1 MFYFSVSDE
10 QPKLLCFK
18 IDPNPRVK
26 LSRRVPK
33 VITEKQKEDA
43 IELDEKDMAV
53 LLPGYMLALP
63 SDSLETD
70 VLTSERYLERQAQ
83 IIKERKYWKLD
94 HLIHTVCE
102 ELSAKLRSTYAKQCS
117 WKEHC
122 DNSCGSRGGAWTFP
136 SRSDQTEVRRSTY
149 VKQCS
154 WKEQCDNSGGSRGGA
169 WTFPS
174 RSDQTEVRSTYVKQC
189 SWKEQYDN
197 SGGSRGGAWTFP
209 SRSDQTE
216 PLPKNFFGD
225 RVPPS
230 KDLDDCPSPL
240 FQRLDPALDKL
251 VGTVFGMVQQ
261 DDGM

>member
-154 WKEQCDNSGGSRGGA
+154 WKEQ
-169 WTFPS
+169 
-174 RSDQTEVRSTYVKQC
+174 
-189 SWKEQYDN
+189 YDN

-216 PLPKNFFGD
+216 PLPKNFFED

-230 KDLDDCPSPL
+230 KGLDDSPSPL
-240 FQRLDPALDKL
+240 FQHLDPALDKL
-251 VGTVFGMVQQ
+251 VETVFGMVQQ